1 VASVLTLSN
10 SANETARTFTL
21 TNRTLDTML
30 DRFEISAAK
39 DKGDVTVIY
48 DYRIL

>member
-1 VASVLTLSN
+1 
-10 SANETARTFTL
+10 
-21 TNRTLDTML
+21 ML